1 MDLTDIPTIITL
13 VGLEIVLS
21 ADNAIV
27 LAALAQGLPQN
38 QQKRALFYGI
48 VGAFVLRLLAI
59 LSAAWIIQFWFLQ
72 VIGGGYLIWL
82 GLNHLT
88 GGEVESATC
97 HTKKKVRNFWGVVI
111 AIELTDLAFA
121 VDSVLAAVGIIP
133 LDRLDEKIWVVYTG
147 AVIGLIAM
155 RFAAVAV
162 LGLLKKFPAL
172 IIYAYAL
179 VTWIGLKL
187 ILQGCHTKGMG
198 ESLHLTIP
206 VFWLV
211 MALIMGCGFIHW
223 FRSQRRENTEPAASG
238 D

>member
-27 LAALAQGLPQN
+27 LAALAQGLPQS

-48 VGAFVLRLLAI
+48 VGAFVLRFLAI
-59 LSAAWIIQFWFLQ
+59 LSAAWIIKFWFLQ
-72 VIGGGYLIWL
+72 IIGGGYLIWL

-88 GGEVESATC
+88 GGEVESAEC
-97 HTKKKVRNFWGVVI
+97 KKLKTRNFWGVVV

-133 LDRLDEKIWVVYTG
+133 LDKLHDKIWVVYTG
-147 AVIGLIAM
+147 AIIGLVAM

-162 LGLLKKFPAL
+162 LTLLKKFPAL

-187 ILQGCHTKGMG
+187 ILQGCHTKGLG
-198 ESLHLTIP
+198 ESLHLSVP
-206 VFWLV
+206 VFWMV
-211 MALIMGCGFIHW
+211 MGLIMGCGLLHW
-223 FRSQRRENTEPAASG
+223 FRSQRRENSESVSSE